1 MTNFNFDEWANLAKN
16 FPEEFEQKRKEVLE
30 KEIMK
35 APLERRNK
43 LRMLQMECDAYHNN
57 MTPLAALAEITKL
70 MHGRLEMLKDEF
82 IELALAAGEVEQD
95 LIKIQKINNGCD

>member
-1 MTNFNFDEWANLAKN
+1 MTDFNFDEWANLAKN

-43 LRMLQMECDAYHNN
+43 LRMLQMECDAYHHN
-57 MTPLAALAEITKL
+57 MQPLAALGEITKM
-70 MHGRLEMLKDEF
+70 MHGKLEEMRDGY
-82 IELALAAGEVEQD
+82 IELAIAAGEADREIAA
-95 LIKIQKINNGCD
+95 IKKINNG

>member
-1 MTNFNFDEWANLAKN
+1 MSDFNFDKWANLAKN
-16 FPEEFEQKRKEVLE
+16 FPEEFEQKRKDVLE

-43 LRMLQMECDAYHNN
+43 LRMLQMECDAYHFN
-57 MTPLAALAEITKL
+57 MAPLAALGEITKL

-82 IELALAAGEVEQD
+82 IELALVAKEVEQD
-95 LIKIQKINNGCD
+95 LNKNLK